1 MFRLPI
7 NSRKIQDSKK
17 VNKVWLCQEFKINC
31 GRISGLANF
40 KIISRKPLIKMPR
53 KKLSC
58 SKKQDGKVS
67 EKKMKLTQEGSK
79 KKLLENNAD

>member
-1 MFRLPI
+1 
-7 NSRKIQDSKK
+7 
-17 VNKVWLCQEFKINC
+17 
-31 GRISGLANF
+31 
-40 KIISRKPLIKMPR
+40 MPR

>member
-1 MFRLPI
+1 LEEKCSDCQLTQEKSKI
-7 NSRKIQDSKK
+7 RKKST
-17 VNKVWLCQEFKINC
+17 
-31 GRISGLANF
+31 RISGLANF